1 LEKKCNDYLVHIEQ
15 LTSNYEEL
23 KRKVFQNTGPQ
34 REFSKYEEKIN
45 LLNQNLMENEKK
57 IEEML
62 DDNENLKR
70 KLNQEINLKMRFED
84 DKKQL
89 NNYVEQLKM
98 DAQ

>member
-1 LEKKCNDYLVHIEQ
+1 
-15 LTSNYEEL
+15 
-23 KRKVFQNTGPQ
+23 
-34 REFSKYEEKIN
+34 
-45 LLNQNLMENEKK
+45 MENEKK

-98 DAQ
+98 DAQWFLN